1 MDWAT
6 VAVSLLLI
14 GASAS
19 LTALHVRSRHNE
31 KKQFRAGPFGSRFS
45 KKQFKR
51 RMQVSLMLGI
61 TGIAML
67 GSQWLPHHALL
78 FGWYWLG
85 ITAWVLWILLLG
97 IMDVFDTHRHF
108 ARQQH
113 DQWIEQVK
121 RQAPLTSQREK
132 GP

>member
-6 VAVSLLLI
+6 VVVSLLLI
-14 GASAS
+14 GVSAI
-19 LTALHVRSRHNE
+19 LTVLHIRSRHNE
-31 KKQFRAGPFGSRFS
+31 KKLFCAERFKSRFF
-45 KKQFKR
+45 KKQFAR
-51 RMQVSLMLGI
+51 RIQIGLMLGI

-97 IMDVFDTHRHF
+97 LVDVFATHRHF
-108 ARQQH
+108 AKQQH
-113 DQWIEQVK
+113 DQWIQQVK
-121 RQAPLTSQREK
+121 QPVPPES
-132 GP
+132 